1 MDNNLLFL
9 DSSDLADLSAFL
21 KKALR
26 LDANGAVKLRAFG
39 EVLAAYVSPDLCG
52 LFGR

>member
-26 LDANGAVKLRAFG
+26 LD
-39 EVLAAYVSPDLCG
+39 
-52 LFGR
+52 GRQADRQTGRQADIHTHR